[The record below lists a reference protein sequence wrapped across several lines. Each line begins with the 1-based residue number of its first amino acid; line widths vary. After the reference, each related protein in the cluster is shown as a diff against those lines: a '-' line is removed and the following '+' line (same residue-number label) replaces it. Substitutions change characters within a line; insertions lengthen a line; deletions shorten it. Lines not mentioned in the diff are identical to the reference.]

1 MTSIKSMKIIKNTTQ
16 LVAGLAATL
25 LASLS
30 SAQEYVSIEMEIDVN
45 ASAEHTWDVVGD
57 YCAITDWLNLS
68 CEITSGN
75 GGIGTVRSLLDGRI
89 LEIMVAET
97 ELSYGYTQPNVPGEF
112 YNLYHGFMEARP
124 VSANSSKLIYTLML
138 DVSNMEDQA
147 AKDADVARRRATFE
161 RALATM
167 KEMAES

>member
-1 MTSIKSMKIIKNTTQ
+1 MKRTLQ
-16 LVAGLAATL
+16 LLCAATAAFL
-25 LASLS
+25 STLSL
-30 SAQEYVSIEMEIDVN
+30 AQEYVSIEMEIDVN
-45 ASAEHTWDVVGD
+45 ASAEDTWAAVGD
-57 YCAITDWLNLS
+57 YCAISEWLNLS
-68 CEITSGN
+68 CEITSGD

-112 YNLYHGFMEARP
+112 YNLYHGFLEARP
-124 VSANSSKLIYTLML
+124 VTANTSKLLYTLML
-138 DVSNMEDQA
+138 DVSNMADQA

-167 KEMAES
+167 KGMAES

>member
-1 MTSIKSMKIIKNTTQ
+1 MKSTMQ
-16 LVAGLAATL
+16 LVIALAATL
-25 LASLS
+25 VSTLSL
-30 SAQEYVSIEMEIDVN
+30 AQEYVSIEMETDVN
-45 ASAEHTWDVVGD
+45 ASAEDTWAAVGD
-57 YCAITDWLNLS
+57 YCAISEWLNLS
-68 CEITSGN
+68 CEITSGD

-112 YNLYHGFMEARP
+112 YNLYHGFLEARP
-124 VSANSSKLIYTLML
+124 VSVNSSKLIYTLML

-147 AKDADVARRRATFE
+147 AKDADVARRRGTFE